1 MGSGVSGRRGVWR
14 KGAMRGRAGGAAGE
28 VAPVR
33 WGRGTRRC
41 RTVGNCPQKTT
52 FPIPRPWVVGLP
64 RYYPIIILAQSHLDP
79 IRHIKS
85 RFISKEFENIGI
97 GKIRD
102 CVPWQ
107 NPTRIKSAEISCTS
121 CLVASHEKRE
131 KISIDVEYMP

>member
-64 RYYPIIILAQSHLDP
+64 RYYPIIILGTKPSRPYKTHQKQVYFKG
-79 IRHIKS
+79 IRKHRHRKNTGLCAMAKS
-85 RFISKEFENIGI
+85 
-97 GKIRD
+97 
-102 CVPWQ
+102 
-107 NPTRIKSAEISCTS
+107 
-121 CLVASHEKRE
+121 
-131 KISIDVEYMP
+131 Y